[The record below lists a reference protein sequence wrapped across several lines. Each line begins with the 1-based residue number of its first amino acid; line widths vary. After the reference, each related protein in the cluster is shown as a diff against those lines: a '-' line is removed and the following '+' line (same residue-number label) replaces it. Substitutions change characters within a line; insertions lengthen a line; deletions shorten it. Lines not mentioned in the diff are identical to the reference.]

1 MAVSEGIM
9 AGPAPGQIEH
19 YVQMFKRLSDLSEYF
34 SIEENLSWTV
44 VRPHKAQLTVEEVV
58 RRLHGEPD
66 AITTDRPAD
75 CVSNL
80 EYDDLADTV
89 FLEQRGDAVIIVGF
103 GTDTAEEETLRRL
116 SQNATVHT
124 VFWAINNFN
133 RLSYIVDGAVVT
145 ELDTLCPLDRWGT
158 DPEALTDH
166 LDALLDLHERSDP
179 GPDWET
185 AMATLE
191 SLTGQRLDA
200 DWFTRP
206 QLLAKVNRR

>member
-1 MAVSEGIM
+1 M
-9 AGPAPGQIEH
+9 AGPTPGQIEH
-19 YVQMFKRLSDLSEYF
+19 YVRMFEQLSGLSEYF

-44 VRPHKAQLTVEEVV
+44 VRPHQARLTVEEVV

-66 AITTDRPAD
+66 TMTTDRPAD
-75 CVSNL
+75 CVSDL

-103 GTDTAEEETLRRL
+103 GTATAEEKALRRL
-116 SQNATVHT
+116 SQSATVHS
-124 VFWAINNFN
+124 VFWMINNFN
-133 RLSYIVDGAVVT
+133 RLYYIVDGVVVT
-145 ELDTLCPLDRWGT
+145 ELDMLRPLDRWGT

-166 LDALLDLHERSDP
+166 LDALCDLHDRSDP

-191 SLTGQRLDA
+191 SLTGQRLDL
-200 DWFTRP
+200 DWFARP
-206 QLLAKVNRR
+206 QLLAKVNGR